1 MNAPKIR
8 KTLRQV
14 AVKMRAR
21 CGEVAVDLN
30 KDGGIIALRPR
41 LSRSLIQKM
50 KAGTSKVAVLSI
62 AILPGLRSLLE
73 EAVTTA
79 RT

>member
-8 KTLRQV
+8 KTLRHV

-41 LSRSLIQKM
+41 LSRYLIQKT
-50 KAGTSKVAVLSI
+50 KAGTSKVAALSI
-62 AILPGLRSLLE
+62 AMLPGLRSLLE